1 MPQFLTIHRAP
12 GLKREEFARNAPE
25 VYKGTHATFL
35 QSYVNLGAGFIA
47 SIYEAKNK
55 DALEE
60 EFERVGF
67 PFDEIQEIQ
76 FSQSRAQLEQMLKQ
90 MGKL

>member
-1 MPQFLTIHRAP
+1 MPQFITIHRAP

-25 VYKGTHATFL
+25 VFKGKHATFL
-35 QSYVNLGAGFIA
+35 QSYVNLAAGFIA
-47 SIYEAKNK
+47 SIYEAASR

-67 PFDEIQEIQ
+67 PFDEIHEIQ
-76 FSQSRAQLEQMLKQ
+76 FAQSRAQLEQMLKS
-90 MGKL
+90 MGKA

>member
-1 MPQFLTIHRAP
+1 MPQFITIHRAP
-12 GLKREEFARNAPE
+12 GLKREEFAANAPE

-35 QSYVNLGAGFIA
+35 QSYVNLGTGFIA
-47 SIYEAKNK
+47 SIYEAKSR

-67 PFDEIQEIQ
+67 PFEEIQEIQ
-76 FSQSRAQLEQMLKQ
+76 FAQSRAQLEQMLKQ
-90 MGKL
+90 MGKI

>member
-1 MPQFLTIHRAP
+1 MPQFITIHRAP
-12 GLKREEFARNAPE
+12 GLKREEFAANAPE
-25 VYKGTHATFL
+25 VYRGTHATFL
-35 QSYVNLGAGFIA
+35 QSYVNLGDGFIV
-47 SIYEAKNK
+47 SVYEAKSR

-67 PFDEIQEIQ
+67 PFDEIHEIQ
-76 FSQSRAQLEQMLKQ
+76 LSQSRAQLEGMLKQ

>member
-1 MPQFLTIHRAP
+1 MPQFITIHRAP
-12 GLKREEFARNAPE
+12 GLKREEFAQNAPE
-25 VYKGTHATFL
+25 VFKGKHATFL

-47 SIYEAKNK
+47 SIYEAANR

-67 PFDEIQEIQ
+67 PFDEIHEIQ
-76 FSQSRAQLEQMLKQ
+76 FAQSRAQLEQMLKS
-90 MGKL
+90 MGKA